1 MATIKYPTSTNA
13 VQKTLDAQL
22 LAGATTSATLNN
34 VTSIQDEA
42 GVCVID
48 AVDSNGTA
56 TPAKREYISY
66 TGISGNT
73 LTGLTRNADGGS
85 SDQDHAVG
93 AIVQFGPDVLAQQ
106 AIIDNFLEEHA
117 DGGAHTDALVTTLK
131 ATGAVVNTGTSDVTI
146 VTPKALADSDY
157 AKTSDIT
164 VTADSTTTFTN
175 KDLTSTTNTFP
186 TYCQNKVV
194 SIQVVAGGDSVAV
207 ADGQAYI
214 TIPEECNGMNLVGVH
229 ARVVTAGTTN
239 TTDIQ
244 IRNVTDS
251 VDMLSTKLTIDS
263 GETGSDT
270 AATPAVIDTTKDD
283 VATND
288 LLAID
293 IDAKSTTAPKGLIVI
308 LRFALP

>member
-1 MATIKYPTSTNA
+1 MIYEPPSQNA
-13 VQKTLDAQL
+13 IQKTLDAQL
-22 LAGATTSATLNN
+22 LSGITASMTLNN
-34 VTSIQDEA
+34 VTGIQNKP
-42 GVCVID
+42 GVCVVDLID
-48 AVDSNGTA
+48 ANGNF
-56 TPAKREYISY
+56 TPSKREYISF
-66 TGISGNT
+66 TGVSGST
-73 LTGLTRNADGGS
+73 LTGLTRNADGGG

-93 AIVQFGPDVLAQQ
+93 AIVQFPADVIQQQ
-106 AIIDNFLEEHA
+106 AIIDTFEVEHNLT
-117 DGGAHTDALVTTLK
+117 DGKHTSALVTTLK

-157 AKTSDIT
+157 AKTSDIN
-164 VTADSTTTFTN
+164 VTPDSTTTFSN

-194 SIQVVAGGDSVAV
+194 SIQVVAGGDSLTV

-214 TIPEECNGMNLVGVH
+214 TIPLECNGMNLVGVH

-251 VDMLSTKLTIDS
+251 VDMLSTKITIDS

-270 AATPAVIDTTKDD
+270 AATPAVIDTTHDD

-293 IDAKSTTAPKGLIVI
+293 VDAINTTAPKGLIVV
-308 LRFALP
+308 LRFARP

>member
-1 MATIKYPTSTNA
+1 MSTFFYVPQYFTTQLSVAGGIDDTQTAGIVLQDISGVDATKPGIIALTWSNPIDTSKIEYIFYTSINDSTKELQGVTRGQEGYSA
-13 VQKTLDAQL
+13 KSHLN
-22 LAGATTSATLNN
+22 GATVAWPLSKSHINN
-34 VTSIQDEA
+34 IPD
-42 GVCVID
+42 
-48 AVDSNGTA
+48 
-56 TPAKREYISY
+56 Y
-66 TGISGNT
+66 T
-73 LTGLTRNADGGS
+73 
-85 SDQDHAVG
+85 
-93 AIVQFGPDVLAQQ
+93 
-106 AIIDNFLEEHA
+106 
-117 DGGAHTDALVTTLK
+117 
-131 ATGAVVNTGTSDVTI
+131 TI
-146 VTPKALADSDY
+146 
-157 AKTSDIT
+157 
-164 VTADSTTTFTN
+164 FTN

-186 TYCQNKVV
+186 IYCQNKVV
-194 SIQVVAGGDSVAV
+194 SIQVVAGGDSVAI

-251 VDMLSTKLTIDS
+251 VDMLSTKITIDS

-293 IDAKSTTAPKGLIVI
+293 IDAVSTTAPKGLIVV
-308 LRFALP
+308 LRFAKA